1 MKPILRTRHALL
13 SAALP
18 GLLALLLAAPA
29 RANEVAAG
37 GAPTS
42 RDIVV
47 HDAAETLR
55 DWCHTDSRGVLWLVL
70 PGGTSYELITSVS
83 DPAVTNHGDG
93 AFHAFDAGEVA
104 GALAAVRYPLDGVS
118 ADVFILP
125 YPRRAGLTSA
135 AGPGLILLS
144 PGVYPVPREQ
154 QHAEFVHE
162 LGHVVQYAHLP
173 DQDAASWNRYRTL
186 RGITDVSVYCDNAA
200 HADRPHE
207 IFAEDFRGLFG
218 GPLANS
224 TGNIENASLTPPTQ
238 IAGLADFM
246 LQLSGTVADRHA
258 RRAPQSGARS
268 GALLAEGLRG
278 GGARPVRPRGP
289 PSGHGRA
296 RGRRRRR
303 ALELG
308 RAGRVRP
315 PRRAG
320 RGLRPRARRQRPCA
334 PDPAALTPPRGLAPR
349 LSPGY
354 RPPNRSCSSKSSVMA
369 RACSSPKPA
378 KLRAASNSE

>member
-1 MKPILRTRHALL
+1 MTSILRTRHGLL

-18 GLLALLLAAPA
+18 SLLALLLGTPA

-55 DWCHTDSRGVLWLVL
+55 DWCHTDSQGALWLVL
-70 PGGTSYELITSVS
+70 PGGMSYELITSVS

-154 QHAEFVHE
+154 QQAEFVHD

-173 DQDAASWNRYRTL
+173 DQDATSWSRYRTL
-186 RGITDVSVYCDNAA
+186 RGITDVSLYCEAAA

-238 IAGLADFM
+238 IAGLADFI
-246 LQLSGTVADRHA
+246 LQLSGAALTVT
-258 RRAPQSGARS
+258 
-268 GALLAEGLRG
+268 L
-278 GGARPVRPRGP
+278 GARPNPARGP
-289 PSGHGRA
+289 VLFSRKGSA
-296 RGRRRRR
+296 TVALDLFDLAGRRLATVAPEAVADGVRWSWD
-303 ALELG
+303 G
-308 RAGRVRP
+308 RDQSG
-315 PRRAG
+315 RRAG
-320 RGLRPRARRQRPCA
+320 PGVVFARARDGSASTR
-334 PDPAALTPPRGLAPR
+334 LTLLP
-349 LSPGY
+349 
-354 RPPNRSCSSKSSVMA
+354 
-369 RACSSPKPA
+369 
-378 KLRAASNSE
+378 